1 MAKIV
6 SKVAV
11 LGLVVAGLAGGCA
24 STDDLEALRAE
35 FRTTDRKA
43 DDAAAAAASAL
54 AAAERA
60 EEKAG
65 QAESAA
71 MRAAVAAEE
80 ANSKLDRMFKHSM
93 MK

>member
-1 MAKIV
+1 MVKIV

-11 LGLVVAGLAGGCA
+11 LVLAAGLAGGCA
-24 STDDLEALRAE
+24 SQSDLDALRADLSS
-35 FRTTDRKA
+35 TDRKA

-65 QAESAA
+65 AAESAA
-71 MRAAVAAEE
+71 LRAAAAAEE